1 MIENKNLNAVQT
13 TTAEPSQAVVIRH
26 GSRANL
32 FEVNSKINGWDQMV
46 INLTGAVQASVSW
59 NKRQARSA

>member
-46 INLTGAVQASVSW
+46 INLTGAVQASVS
-59 NKRQARSA
+59 